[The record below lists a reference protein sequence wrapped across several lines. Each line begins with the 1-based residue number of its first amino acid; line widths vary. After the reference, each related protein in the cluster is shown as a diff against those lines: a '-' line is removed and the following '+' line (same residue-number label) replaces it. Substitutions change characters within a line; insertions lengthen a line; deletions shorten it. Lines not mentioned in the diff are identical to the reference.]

1 MTSFI
6 YDDRSVKLGTPI
18 YSLPESSYRIVSLI
32 SAAYRVFFIL
42 HIIIGQN
49 IAIVY
54 SYPHFKSLKCE
65 IWHNTIILILDGPVQ
80 IAQLLPL

>member
-32 SAAYRVFFIL
+32 SAAYRVFLFYIL
-42 HIIIGQN
+42 LVKILQLY
-49 IAIVY
+49 IATPISKV
-54 SYPHFKSLKCE
+54 
-65 IWHNTIILILDGPVQ
+65 
-80 IAQLLPL
+80 